1 MRTNNI
7 RTQASPKTTVR
18 HVYAK
23 RTLSNRVKVNRKTAV
38 HSSSSDGGLKARA
51 RNHFSGEGHTE
62 EVKTN
67 ARNTHV
73 RRGLTNNR
81 VKFDRKATTHTSNSD
96 RWMKARVSNHV
107 SKKRQKEKTKTTV
120 RNTHVKRGL
129 TYQVKINQKTAV
141 HSPSSDGGMKGAI
154 RRHILSESQN
164 KRIKITARKVY
175 VKRGINKKAKLT
187 RKTPVDPISSS
198 KGLKAALRKHIA
210 RQSKDKIKTTA
221 KKVVRQLGRSVDPYD
236 HEESHDIVKS
246 LELPRDTVRKTKNAY
261 KNVKKS
267 TDRIKQANHYI
278 KNRRYRVPTVSAH
291 RKVKGNIASKVG
303 SSNSV
308 NKIKTLSSKFVPKGR
323 YASLGLKTGMK
334 KTATSAASYLKL
346 AAQQVGKKM
355 IAAVAAN
362 PKVWIVGAAA
372 AAVMFFLMML
382 TNGLGGTTASSAGS
396 FFMTDED
403 NAREYKS
410 VVERLDNEFQ
420 GEISRL
426 QSSSGYDDI
435 RTDYM
440 NEDGFA
446 HASWVEMFAILAV
459 QFEQDLEFTDEQ
471 KEFMEEIYGKFNEI
485 ETKTETYTEQECSTD
500 SEGNRDCHTVTKVRL
515 IIEIYTYDMEDI
527 FLKIGFDEEQQEWAR
542 RLVTS
547 GAIQEQFPDL
557 AQELPGGGTPGV
569 PGNYPP
575 PEFSGDVS
583 EARKKL
589 IETALTLEGKVGYF
603 WGGKSAP
610 GWNDKWGTPV
620 KVTAPGSKKTGTYQ
634 PYGMD
639 CSGFID
645 WAFKTAGLGNSF
657 SAGGTSYQWG
667 QTYAIK
673 ESDLIPGDLVFK
685 NIPGQGGVNH
695 IGIFIGRDS
704 KGKAIYVHCEGG
716 SGVIVNSYKG
726 FKYPRRPLLFSGK

>member
-1 MRTNNI
+1 MKKNNI
-7 RTQASPKTTVR
+7 RTRTSSKTTVR
-18 HVYAK
+18 NVYAK
-23 RTLSNRVKVNRKTAV
+23 GVLNNKVKSNRNTAV
-38 HSSSSDGGLKARA
+38 HPSSNGGMKSRLRSHISSEIQNEK
-51 RNHFSGEGHTE
+51 
-62 EVKTN
+62 VKT
-67 ARNTHV
+67 
-73 RRGLTNNR
+73 
-81 VKFDRKATTHTSNSD
+81 TT
-96 RWMKARVSNHV
+96 
-107 SKKRQKEKTKTTV
+107 
-120 RNTHVKRGL
+120 RNTHVKRG
-129 TYQVKINQKTAV
+129 VEANRRTAV
-141 HSPSSDGGMKGAI
+141 QPSSNGRRMNARLRSHISRGIQNEKVKTTIRNTHVKRGVKVNRRTVVQPSSSDRRMNVRLHRHLLRKG
-154 RRHILSESQN
+154 QN
-164 KRIKITARKVY
+164 KKIKTNARNVY
-175 VKRGINKKAKLT
+175 VKRGLSNKMKLT
-187 RKTPVDPISSS
+187 RKTPIHSTSST
-198 KGLKAALRKHIA
+198 KGIRAALRNHIS
-210 RQSKDKIKTTA
+210 RQSKEKIKTAAKETA
-221 KKVVRQLGRSVDPYD
+221 RQLTRTIDPHD
-236 HEESHDIVKS
+236 HEEAHDAITS
-246 LELPRDTVRKTKNAY
+246 LELPRDGVKKTRTAY
-261 KNVKKS
+261 KNIKKS
-267 TDRIKQANHYI
+267 TDRIKHANHYI
-278 KNRRYRVPTVSAH
+278 KNRRYRVPTISAH
-291 RKVKGNIASKVG
+291 RKVKGNIATKGVSK
-303 SSNSV
+303 NSA
-308 NKIKTLSSKFVPKGR
+308 NKIKTLSRKYVPKGR
-323 YASLGLKTGMK
+323 YASLGLKTGMRK
-334 KTATSAASYLKL
+334 AASSAASFLKR
-346 AAQQVGKKM
+346 AAQQSAKKF
-355 IAAVAAN
+355 VASVATN
-362 PKVWIVGAAA
+362 PKVWIMGAAA
-372 AAVMFFLMML
+372 AAVIFFLMML
-382 TNGLGGTTASSAGS
+382 TNSLGGTTTSSAGS

-420 GEISRL
+420 EEISRL

-485 ETKTETYTEQECSTD
+485 ETRTETYTEQECSTD
-500 SEGNRDCHTVTKVRL
+500 SKGNRTCHTVTKTRL

-557 AQELPGGGTPGV
+557 AQELPGGGTPGI

-575 PEFSGDVS
+575 PEFTGDVS

-603 WGGKSAP
+603 WGGKSPP

-645 WAFKTAGLGNSF
+645 WAFKTAGLGASF

-704 KGKAIYVHCEGG
+704 KGKAVYVHCEGG